1 MSGTL
6 REWAAALPDEPAPD
20 GATPA
25 ATLMVFRRRNDALE
39 ILMVKRARK
48 LRFAGGAMVFPG
60 GRVDPGDGALAR
72 EMLPGIPAG
81 WAAAHVAAIRETLE
95 ETGLLVGL
103 AQQVTRADAERARA
117 RLLET
122 GDFSGVLRGEG
133 WTLDTDALTPF
144 ARWCPPAGTS
154 RVFDTRF
161 FIADIGTGAVAVS
174 ADGTES
180 DSLLWAPAD
189 VLMAQHARGEIA
201 LVHPTIRNLE
211 RVAAFTDYPAIEAHA
226 RTIAPRIV
234 RPHISETDGARYI
247 SIPSGLGYSDDRIPF
262 REI

>member
-1 MSGTL
+1 M
-6 REWAAALPDEPAPD
+6 PDEPAPD
-20 GATPA
+20 GAIPA
-25 ATLMVFRRRNDALE
+25 ATLMVFRRRDDALE

-60 GRVDPGDGALAR
+60 GRIDPGDRALAHD
-72 EMLPGIPAG
+72 MLPDIPAG
-81 WAAAHVAAIRETLE
+81 WAAAQVAAIRETLE

-103 AQQVTRADAERARA
+103 AQQVTRTDALRARA

-122 GDFSGVLRGEG
+122 GDFRALLRGEG
-133 WTLDTDALTPF
+133 WTFDREAITPF
-144 ARWCPPAGTS
+144 ARWCPPDGTS

-180 DSLLWAPAD
+180 DSLLWATAD
-189 VLMAQHARGEIA
+189 ALLAQHERGDIA

-211 RVAAFTDYPAIEAHA
+211 RVAPFPDYAAIAAHA
-226 RTIAPRIV
+226 RTIPPRII
-234 RPHISETDGARYI
+234 RPVVGETDGAEYI
-247 SIPSGLGYSDDRIPF
+247 TVPPGFGYPAERRPF
-262 REI
+262 RAI